1 MEDYC
6 EYCNQ
11 GYCTLKV
18 VVCCFDEE
26 IPCIVNEMKV

>member
-11 GYCTLKV
+11 GYCILQG
-18 VVCCFDEE
+18 VVCSFDEDN
-26 IPCIVNEMKV
+26 PCIINEMKV